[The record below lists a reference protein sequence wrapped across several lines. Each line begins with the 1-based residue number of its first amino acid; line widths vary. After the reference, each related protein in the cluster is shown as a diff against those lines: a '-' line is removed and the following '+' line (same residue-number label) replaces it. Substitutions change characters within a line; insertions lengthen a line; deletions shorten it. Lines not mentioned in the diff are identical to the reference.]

1 MVDPYLFHGISLLH
15 YMLLRTSLARSLF
28 AVGLFAPAAF
38 TQTTSNE
45 ILGLV
50 KDSSGSVVVGARITI
65 TRVAT
70 GQVSQKITD
79 QTGEFTFPLI
89 EIGEYTV
96 RAEAEGFRT
105 QTVSGLKVETQQKA
119 RVDFV
124 LQIGAVTESVEVV
137 ASGAVLE
144 TESAAVGQV
153 IENKRVADLPL
164 NGRNL
169 IHLAAM
175 VPGVQYGSR
184 SGGADGQGGFPI
196 PGGGMSVIANGQ
208 REVHQSITMDGVES
222 IAPLYNISSFT
233 PSIDAVE
240 EFKVQTGSY
249 SAEFGQSSGAR
260 VEISLKSGTNSFHG
274 TAWEFIRN
282 DAFDAENY
290 FLNFER
296 PVGAGRLN
304 KDRLRRNQF
313 GGFFSGPVIKNR
325 TFWSFNYEERRQ
337 TQESVATAWWPSNDF
352 RRGDF
357 SLLLNPPINPATGRP
372 VRAAI
377 VLFDPLN
384 GTPFSGN
391 ILPASRLHP
400 GAKNVT
406 DRFLPQPD
414 FQQLDPLDF
423 TVRRA
428 IPSIV
433 NARQYFGRLDHN
445 FTSRDRVFGRF
456 ALDKSEWE
464 ANQINPNFPEDRFS
478 DAYNVAT
485 QWIHTFSPNVLHELR
500 FGINNWGD
508 NYINPRTGTDFD
520 VDSLGIGKFR
530 VATDNN
536 RKFTPVETG
545 VPGIGFTIGDG
556 NGRTDD
562 TYSYQIADNL
572 SIVKGKHSIKTG
584 VLIVHAAMDR
594 RAANLTRGSLAFGAN
609 ESGFNFSSFL
619 LGYPNRSQTAE
630 GYPSVNMRSR
640 RVGAYVTDEW
650 KVRRDLTVTVG
661 LRFDYMGNPYD
672 KLGHVRTISLERPY
686 TTPGGAQIPTLFPN
700 VESDEAKQKFWKQV
714 APFWQ
719 PRLGIAYRPTD
730 KWVVRLGAGQYTSPQ
745 HFVQISTANLMPPL
759 SGFQQ
764 FDSITDAVPG
774 GPTRR
779 FRQGFPILTLD
790 DPFTGTTQ
798 SRALSAWRL
807 EPDRQERDVW
817 QWSLDIQRELPG
829 ALSLTVGYVGA
840 KTSHSANSYE
850 NFNGAAPS
858 LNTDFQSR
866 RAIQQYFDPS
876 EPGKGIQTL
885 GRIFAFDSYSNQ
897 FYQGLQAKLERRF
910 SRGVTFGLA
919 YTYSKAWGDGED
931 GGNEGAGRQVALDRL
946 GSRGRTS
953 FDLTQ
958 NAVFHYVW
966 EIPFGKNLKSVP
978 GFVLKGWQTNG
989 IFSIRT
995 GFPWT
1000 PTVGANDL
1008 NTGGDG
1014 TPVRPDRLRDG
1025 RLDDGNRGRW
1035 FDPFAFQRVTCNIPS
1050 RPDLC
1055 HYGNS
1060 GRNIMTT
1067 PGQRNLDFSLF
1078 KNFSITERVKTQF
1091 RAEAFNAFN
1100 TPYFGQPNNIGF
1112 VTPSSV
1118 VPDAPRMGEIRS
1130 LRASMRVL
1138 QFGIKISF

>member
-1 MVDPYLFHGISLLH
+1 M
-15 YMLLRTSLARSLF
+15 
-28 AVGLFAPAAF
+28 
-38 TQTTSNE
+38 
-45 ILGLV
+45 V
-50 KDSSGSVVVGARITI
+50 KDTTGSIVVGAKITI

-70 GQVSQKITD
+70 GQRTTKLTD

-96 RAEAEGFRT
+96 RAEADGFRT
-105 QTVSGLKVETQQKA
+105 QNVTGLKVETQQKA

-124 LQIGAVTESVEVV
+124 LQVGQVTESVEVV

-144 TESAAVGQV
+144 TENAAVGTV

-208 REVHQSITMDGVES
+208 REVHQSITLDGVES

-260 VEISLKSGTNSFHG
+260 VEVSLKSGGNAFHG

-282 DAFDAENY
+282 DALDAENY

-296 PVGAGRLN
+296 PAGAGRLN

-313 GGFFSGPVIKNR
+313 GGFFSGPVLKNR

-337 TQESVATAWWPSNDF
+337 TQESVSTAWWPSNSF
-352 RRGDF
+352 RQGDY
-357 SLLLNPPINPATGRP
+357 SLLLNPPINPATGRQ
-372 VRAAI
+372 VRAPI

-384 GTPFSGN
+384 GVPFTGN
-391 ILPASRLHP
+391 ILPASRLHK
-400 GAKNVT
+400 GAQNVINT
-406 DRFLPQPD
+406 FLPQPD

-428 IPSIV
+428 IPSIIG
-433 NARQYFGRLDHN
+433 ARQYFGRLDHN
-445 FTSRDRVFGRF
+445 FTSKDRVFGRF

-464 ANQINPNFPEDRFS
+464 ANQVNPNFPENRYS

-508 NYINPRTGTDFD
+508 NYINPRSNSNFD

-536 RKFTPVETG
+536 RKFTPAETG
-545 VPGIGFTIGDG
+545 IPGIGFTIGDL

-594 RAANLTRGSLAFGAN
+594 RAANLTRGSLGFSAN
-609 ESGFNFSSFL
+609 ESGLDFASFQ

-640 RVGAYVTDEW
+640 RVGAYVTDEF
-650 KVRRDLTVTVG
+650 KVSRNLTITYG

-672 KLGHVRTISLERPY
+672 LLGHVRTVSLERPY
-686 TTPGGAQIPTLFPN
+686 TIPGTNQQIPTLFPN
-700 VESDEAKQKFWKQV
+700 VESPEGKQKFWKQV

-730 KWVVRLGAGQYTSPQ
+730 KWVVRMGAGQYTSPQ

-764 FDSITDAVPG
+764 YDSITEAVPG

-779 FRQGFPILTLD
+779 FRAGFPILTLD
-790 DPFTGTTQ
+790 DPFTGSTQ
-798 SRALSAWRL
+798 TRAVSVWRL
-807 EPDRQERDVW
+807 EPDRRERDVW

-829 ALSLTVGYVGA
+829 SLSLTIGYVGA

-850 NFNGAAPS
+850 NFNGALPS
-858 LNTDFQSR
+858 LDTNFQGR
-866 RAIQQYFDPS
+866 RPIQLFYDPS
-876 EPGKGIQTL
+876 EPTKGVQTL

-897 FYQGLQAKLERRF
+897 FYQGLQTKLERRF
-910 SRGVTFGLA
+910 SKGITFGLS

-931 GGNEGAGRQVALDRL
+931 GGNEGAMRQVALDRL
-946 GSRGRTS
+946 GSRARTA
-953 FDLTQ
+953 FDINH
-958 NAVFHYVW
+958 NAVIHYVW
-966 EIPFGKNLKSVP
+966 EIPFGKNLKSVQ
-978 GFVLKGWQTNG
+978 GFLLKGWQTNG
-989 IFSIRT
+989 ILSLRT

-1000 PTVGANDL
+1000 PTVGGNDL

-1014 TPVRPDRLRDG
+1014 TPIRPDRLKDG
-1025 RLDDGNRGRW
+1025 RLDNGNRALW
-1035 FDPFAFQRVTCNIPS
+1035 FDPFAFQRVTCNIPG

-1055 HYGNS
+1055 HYGS
-1060 GRNIMTT
+1060 AGRNIMTS
-1067 PGQRNLDFSLF
+1067 PGQQNLDFSLF
-1078 KNFSITERVKTQF
+1078 KNFRVTERFKVQF
-1091 RAEAFNAFN
+1091 RGEAFNALN

-1112 VTPSSV
+1112 VSPTSV
-1118 VPDAPRMGEIRS
+1118 TPDAPRMGEIRS

-1138 QFGIKISF
+1138 QFGLKVSF

>member
-1 MVDPYLFHGISLLH
+1 MISQV
-15 YMLLRTSLARSLF
+15 RSATIAIIVAAGVLI
-28 AVGLFAPAAF
+28 PAANA
-38 TQTTSNE
+38 QTTATE

-50 KDSSGSVVVGARITI
+50 KDSSGSVVVGAKVTI
-65 TRVAT
+65 TRVTT
-70 GQVSQKITD
+70 GQTLTKATNQE
-79 QTGEFTFPLI
+79 GEFTFPLI

-96 RAEAEGFRT
+96 RAEAQGFRT
-105 QTVSGLKVETQQKA
+105 QTITGLKVETQQKA
-119 RVDFV
+119 RVEFI
-124 LQIGAVTESVEVV
+124 LQVGAVSETVEVV
-137 ASGAVLE
+137 ASGAVLD
-144 TESAAVGQV
+144 TESSTVGQV

-208 REVHQSITMDGVES
+208 REVHQSITLDGVES

-260 VEISLKSGTNSFHG
+260 VEVSLKSGSNALHG
-274 TAWEFIRN
+274 TAWEFLRN

-296 PVGAGRLN
+296 PAGAGRLN

-313 GGFFSGPVIKNR
+313 GGFISGPVIRNR

-337 TQESVATAWWPSNDF
+337 TQENVVTAWWPNQDF

-372 VRAAI
+372 VRAPI
-377 VLFDPLN
+377 VIFDPLT
-384 GTPFSGN
+384 GTPFTN
-391 ILPASRLHP
+391 NVIPASRLHK
-400 GAKNVT
+400 GALNVIEKY
-406 DRFLPQPD
+406 LPLPD

-423 TVRRA
+423 TARRA
-428 IPSIV
+428 VPGIIG
-433 NARQYFGRLDHN
+433 ARQYFGRLDHN

-456 ALDKSEWE
+456 AVDKSNWT
-464 ANQINPNFPEDRFS
+464 ANQINTNFPENRFS
-478 DAYNVAT
+478 DAYNVAS

-508 NYINPRTGTDFD
+508 NYVNPRSNSDFD
-520 VDSLGIGKFR
+520 VDTLGIGKFR
-530 VATDNN
+530 VTTDGN
-536 RKFTPVETG
+536 RKFTPAETG
-545 VPGIGFTIGDG
+545 IPGIGFTIGDL

-572 SIVKGKHSIKTG
+572 SVTRGKHSLKTG

-594 RAANLTRGSLAFGAN
+594 RAANLTRGALAFSPN
-609 ESGFNFSSFL
+609 ESGLDFSSFL

-650 KVRRDLTVTVG
+650 KVARNLTVSAG

-672 KLGHVRTISLERPY
+672 LLGHVRTVSLERPY
-686 TTPGGAQIPTLFPN
+686 TTPGGAQIPTLYPN
-700 VESDEAKQKFWKQV
+700 VESPEARQKFWKQV
-714 APFWQ
+714 SPFFQ
-719 PRLGIAYRPTD
+719 PRLGIAYRPSG
-730 KWVVRLGAGQYTSPQ
+730 KWVVRAGAGQYTSPQ

-764 FDSITDAVPG
+764 FDSITDSVPG
-774 GPTRR
+774 SSTRR
-779 FRQGFPILTLD
+779 FRPGLPILTLD
-790 DPFTGTTQ
+790 DPFTGSTM
-798 SRALSAWRL
+798 SRPVSVWRL

-817 QWSLDIQRELPG
+817 QWSFDIQRELPG
-829 ALSLTVGYVGA
+829 SMSLTVGYVGS

-850 NFNGAAPS
+850 NFNGALPS
-858 LNTDFQSR
+858 LDTNFQNR
-866 RAIQQYFDPS
+866 RPIQQFYDPS

-897 FYQGLQAKLERRF
+897 FYEGLQMKLERRF
-910 SRGVTFGLA
+910 SRGITFGGA

-931 GGNEGAGRQVALDRL
+931 GGNEGAGRQVANDRL
-946 GSRGRTS
+946 GSRGRTA
-953 FDLTQ
+953 FDLTH
-958 NAVFHYVW
+958 NAVIHYVW
-966 EIPFGKNLKSVP
+966 EIPFGKNLKGVP
-978 GFVLKGWQTNG
+978 GLFFKGWQSNG
-989 IFSIRT
+989 ILSLRS

-1000 PTVGANDL
+1000 PTVGSNDL

-1025 RLDDGNRGRW
+1025 RLDNRSRALW
-1035 FDPFAFQRVTCNIPS
+1035 FDPFAFRRVTCNVPS

-1060 GRNIMTT
+1060 GRNIMDS

-1078 KNFSITERVKTQF
+1078 KNFSITERMKTQF

-1112 VTPSSV
+1112 VSPSSV
-1118 VPDAPRMGEIRS
+1118 NPDAPRMGEIRN

-1138 QFGIKISF
+1138 QLGLKFSF